1 MSLDAGR
8 AERRLGT
15 TGLLADLAR
24 ARRNDPSTSHQAAER
39 VRASGALRES
49 QLIVRDAVR
58 RWPGKTAVELGRL
71 LDGTPCREIP
81 REDHWWRI
89 EASRRLAELSG
100 SHVRRGESRSCSI
113 AGTQQATWWPAT

>member
-89 EASRRLAELSG
+89 EASRRLAELDPV
-100 SHVRRGESRSCSI
+100 HVRRGESRSCSI